1 MDTFLEQNPPLK
13 NQMIGDLPMG
23 RLVTPEEVA
32 QTILFLAS
40 PASSYI
46 NGHTLV
52 VDGGGSLQLAN
63 TPFSD
68 P

>member
-13 NQMIGDLPMG
+13 KQIIGDLPMG
-23 RLVTPEEVA
+23 RLVSPHEVA
-32 QTILFLAS
+32 AAILFLAS
-40 PASSYI
+40 GASSYI

-52 VDGGGSLQLAN
+52 VDGGASLQLAN